1 MMPLL
6 STCLGRCRLGVG
18 RVDITPP
25 PDAYH
30 RNWGAAL
37 HDAAEGIH
45 RALVATV
52 LVLSDDDTGEQVRAL
67 FTVDLGWLRY
77 REMDVL
83 LGHLRDGTGLGDDDL
98 VFTFSHTHAAI
109 NLDLERVDEPGGR
122 HIEPYLAQL
131 PDRLLEAYRA
141 ARDNLVP
148 VDLAFGTGRC
158 DLALHRDA
166 LDEARG
172 IFVCGPNPGG
182 PSDDTVTIMRATDEV
197 GQSVAHL
204 INYAC
209 HPTTL
214 AWNNRLISPD
224 YVGAM
229 REVVEERT
237 GGLCLFVQGTSGDL
251 GPVRGFVGDT
261 ETADSNGRQLG
272 FAALAAIEALPVPA
286 CQWSYRAPVV
296 SGATV
301 GAWQWTSLPA
311 DRQAAVRTFD
321 SRTVTV
327 SLEYRQLPSHEE
339 LAADIDDWST
349 RQEQAETTGD
359 VDDLREARARIE
371 RLRRLQRLVEST
383 PASGSIDYDIRL
395 WRLGEAI
402 FVMVG
407 GEPYQQLSVNLRR
420 RFPDSALV
428 VVELCNR
435 PHSYLLPRDR
445 YGIGLYQ
452 EEVCVLAPGCLE
464 AVEEAIARA
473 LSDWN
478 LTPFSTAEGVAP
490 HAHRS

>member
-182 PSDDTVTIMRATDEV
+182 PSDDTVTIM
-197 GQSVAHL
+197 
-204 INYAC
+204 
-209 HPTTL
+209 
-214 AWNNRLISPD
+214 
-224 YVGAM
+224 
-229 REVVEERT
+229 
-237 GGLCLFVQGTSGDL
+237 
-251 GPVRGFVGDT
+251 
-261 ETADSNGRQLG
+261 
-272 FAALAAIEALPVPA
+272 
-286 CQWSYRAPVV
+286 
-296 SGATV
+296 
-301 GAWQWTSLPA
+301 
-311 DRQAAVRTFD
+311 
-321 SRTVTV
+321 
-327 SLEYRQLPSHEE
+327 
-339 LAADIDDWST
+339 
-349 RQEQAETTGD
+349 
-359 VDDLREARARIE
+359 
-371 RLRRLQRLVEST
+371 
-383 PASGSIDYDIRL
+383 
-395 WRLGEAI
+395 
-402 FVMVG
+402 
-407 GEPYQQLSVNLRR
+407 
-420 RFPDSALV
+420 
-428 VVELCNR
+428 
-435 PHSYLLPRDR
+435 
-445 YGIGLYQ
+445 
-452 EEVCVLAPGCLE
+452 
-464 AVEEAIARA
+464 
-473 LSDWN
+473 
-478 LTPFSTAEGVAP
+478 
-490 HAHRS
+490 

>member
-1 MMPLL
+1 MLPLL
-6 STCLGRCRLGVG
+6 STSLGRCRLGVG

-45 RALVATV
+45 RPLLATV
-52 LVLSDDDTGEQVRAL
+52 LVLSDDDKGEHLRAL
-67 FTVDLGWLRY
+67 FTVDLGWLRQ

-83 LGHLRDGTGLGDDDL
+83 LGHLRDGTSLGDEDL

-109 NLDLERVDEPGGR
+109 NLDLERVHEPGGR

-131 PDRLLEAYRA
+131 PDRLLEAYRD
-141 ARDNLVP
+141 ARDSLVP
-148 VDLAFGTGRC
+148 VDLAFGSGRC
-158 DLALHRDA
+158 PLALHRDA
-166 LDEARG
+166 RDEERG

-182 PSDDTVTIMRATDEV
+182 PSDDTVTVMRATDEAGRAV
-197 GQSVAHL
+197 THL

-214 AWNNRLISPD
+214 AWDNRLISPD

-237 GGLCLFVQGTSGDL
+237 GAPCLFVQGTSGDL
-251 GPVRGFVGDT
+251 GPVHGFVGDT

-272 FAALAAIEALPVPA
+272 YAALAAIEALPVPA
-286 CQWSYRAPVV
+286 RQWSYRAPVV
-296 SGATV
+296 SGATI

-311 DRQAAVRTFD
+311 HRQAAVRTFE

-327 SLEYRQLPSHEE
+327 SLEHRQLPSHEE
-339 LAADIDDWST
+339 LATSIEDWST
-349 RQEQAETTGD
+349 RQQQAQAAD
-359 VDDLREARARIE
+359 QVDNLREARARIE
-371 RLRRLQRLVEST
+371 RLRRLQRMVEAQPVGGSQ
-383 PASGSIDYDIRL
+383 PVSGRVDYDIRL
-395 WRLGEAI
+395 WRLGEAVL
-402 FVMVG
+402 VMVG

-420 RFPDSALV
+420 RFPNTALV
-428 VVELCNR
+428 IVELCNR

-464 AVEEAIARA
+464 AVEEAIVRA

-478 LTPFSTAEGVAP
+478 LDSPSA
-490 HAHRS
+490 